1 MKKLTSKD
9 KAQLIAESAAEK
21 KGHDIVLM
29 DMSRISTLCD
39 WFVLVSASSS
49 RRVNAISKA
58 IQEKLSKIRVRP
70 LHIEGKNNPYWVLLD
85 YEDVVAHVFYGD
97 VREFY
102 GLERLW
108 SDAPRERFDAKCL
121 EKTSRKGSQQPS

>member
-1 MKKLTSKD
+1 VKKLASKD

-29 DMSRISTLCD
+29 DMTRVSTLCD
-39 WFVLVSASSS
+39 WFVLVSATSS

-58 IQEKLSKIRVRP
+58 IQEKLSKSHVRP
-70 LHIEGKNNPYWVLLD
+70 LHVEGKHNPCWVLLD
-85 YEDVVAHVFYGD
+85 YEDVIVHIFYGD
-97 VREFY
+97 IREFY

-108 SDAPRERFDAKCL
+108 SDAPRERFDSKCSA
-121 EKTSRKGSQQPS
+121 KTSPKESLKHL

>member
-1 MKKLTSKD
+1 MKKLASKD

-29 DMSRISTLCD
+29 DMSRVSTLCD

-49 RRVNAISKA
+49 RRVNTISRA

-70 LHIEGKNNPYWVLLD
+70 LHIEGKTNPYWVLLD
-85 YEDVVAHVFYGD
+85 YEDVVVHVFYGD
-97 VREFY
+97 IREFY

-108 SDAPRERFDAKCL
+108 SDAPRERLDTKCL
-121 EKTSRKGSQQPS
+121 AKTSQKESHRHS

>member
-1 MKKLTSKD
+1 VEKLTSKD

-21 KGHDIVLM
+21 KGQDVVLM
-29 DMSRISTLCD
+29 DMRGISSLCD

-58 IQEKLSKIRVRP
+58 IQEKLSKKRILP
-70 LHIEGKNNPYWVLLD
+70 LHLEGKDNPYWVLLD
-85 YEDVVAHVFYGD
+85 YEDVVVHVFYD
-97 VREFY
+97 QIREFY

-108 SDAPRERFDAKCL
+108 SDAPRERFDIKCSA
-121 EKTSRKGSQQPS
+121 KTSQKGSQKPS

>member
-1 MKKLTSKD
+1 MASKD

-39 WFVLVSASSS
+39 WFVVVSASSS
-49 RRVNAISKA
+49 RRVNAISRA
-58 IQEKLSKIRVRP
+58 IQEKLSKNHVRP
-70 LHIEGKNNPYWVLLD
+70 LHIEGRHNPYWVLLD
-85 YEDVVAHVFYGD
+85 YEDVVAHIFYGD
-97 VREFY
+97 IREFY

-108 SDAPRERFDAKCL
+108 SDAPRERFDSKCSA
-121 EKTSRKGSQQPS
+121 KTSQKESHSHS

>member
-1 MKKLTSKD
+1 MKILAPKE

-21 KGHDIVLM
+21 KGQDIVLM
-29 DMSRISTLCD
+29 DMSCISTLCD

-58 IQEKLSKIRVRP
+58 IQEKLSKKRIHP
-70 LHIEGKNNPYWVLLD
+70 LHIEGKRNPYWVLLD
-85 YEDVVAHVFYGD
+85 YEDVVVHVFYGD
-97 VREFY
+97 IREFY

-121 EKTSRKGSQQPS
+121 VKTSRKGSQQPS